1 MKYQKLYQ
9 KYKAKYLELK
19 MQQTGGDVNLL
30 DALDLSPAN
39 KTQKDFTKT
48 NIESLHDSLLDSPPK
63 ITKDDVNKMP
73 SFIKPSSPVP
83 SAPIS
88 PIPSAPASKSTT
100 KQTTKSSGPT
110 YNFMYPLHVSSHTLR
125 PGDRVMKTSYTS
137 DPLGGVIGDRGTITS
152 IDFLNDLVA
161 VQFDRLYSQGIISYV
176 SPSILTQV
184 YDPMPRLHQ
193 KKPKVKVV
201 IDDDDDDDLFD
212 DDYDVEYKVKSKK
225 SSKKRSKKSSKKSK
239 KSSKK
244 SKKSKSSKKSKRSKK

>member
-19 MQQTGGDVNLL
+19 MQQTGGAQTGGRDMTSEEKLTHDFLKN
-30 DALDLSPAN
+30 SPGDDINAVRFAAQIDSEPDRN
-39 KTQKDFTKT
+39 PAKT
-48 NIESLHDSLLDSPPK
+48 S
-63 ITKDDVNKMP
+63 
-73 SFIKPSSPVP
+73 
-83 SAPIS
+83 
-88 PIPSAPASKSTT
+88 
-100 KQTTKSSGPT
+100 TKSSGST
-110 YNFMYPLHVSSHTLR
+110 INFMYPLHVSSHTLR

-137 DPLGGVIGDRGTITS
+137 DPFGGVIGDRGTITS

-176 SPSILTQV
+176 SPSVLTQV

-201 IDDDDDDDLFD
+201 IDDDDDDMFD
-212 DDYDVEYKVKSKK
+212 DEDDYDVEYKVKSKK

-239 KSSKK
+239 KS
-244 SKKSKSSKKSKRSKK
+244 KSSKKNKRSKK

>member
-19 MQQTGGDVNLL
+19 MQQTGGRDMTSEEKLTHDFLKN
-30 DALDLSPAN
+30 SPGDDINAVRFASQIDSEPDRN
-39 KTQKDFTKT
+39 SAKT
-48 NIESLHDSLLDSPPK
+48 S
-63 ITKDDVNKMP
+63 
-73 SFIKPSSPVP
+73 
-83 SAPIS
+83 
-88 PIPSAPASKSTT
+88 
-100 KQTTKSSGPT
+100 TKSSGHT

-137 DPLGGVIGDRGTITS
+137 DPFGGVIGDRGTITS

-184 YDPMPRLHQ
+184 YDPIPRLYQ

-201 IDDDDDDDLFD
+201 IDDDDDDDMFD
-212 DDYDVEYKVKSKK
+212 DEDDYDVEYKVKSKK

-239 KSSKK
+239 KSK
-244 SKKSKSSKKSKRSKK
+244 KSSKKSKRSKK